1 MDKAKY
7 VTLALVAVV
16 LSTSLMIPSV
26 DAEESDYTEGR
37 FFYNQLT
44 AQEKRYYNDLSNAS
58 VGKKITCY
66 DLDSFQKALYAYQ
79 SEVSCSI
86 FNAGAGWEAVWY
98 NDGREYVEIVSRS
111 GDNVAS
117 NVEELKV
124 AI

>member
-66 DLDSFQKALYAYQ
+66 DLDSFQKALYAHQ
-79 SEVSCSI
+79 SEPKFGTSFLNFRWRSKAD
-86 FNAGAGWEAVWY
+86 AGSPRNNGGFSGSG
-98 NDGREYVEIVSRS
+98 GRDRSPGPPRSR
-111 GDNVAS
+111 
-117 NVEELKV
+117 
-124 AI
+124 